1 MAKDDEDT
9 THEPDHEPPA
19 TQEEE
24 DYDAELA
31 AIFSEFRTRLD
42 EYERII
48 GELRSELASIR
59 AEHESSAGPEGESEQ
74 RPEPSHWY
82 FKKLTH

>member
-1 MAKDDEDT
+1 MAKDDEDI
-9 THEPDHEPPA
+9 THEPDHEPST

-42 EYERII
+42 EYERLI
-48 GELRSELASIR
+48 GELRSELAAIR
-59 AEHESSAGPEGESEQ
+59 AEYSGNAGPERESEQ

-82 FKKLTH
+82 FKKLSK